1 MNKRTFKQINR
12 LNEISMKQVP
22 VFYHHL
28 TNLDNAL
35 QENTGDAY
43 RKIMMQAEKPVIE
56 RTLVTCRGN
65 QTKAAEMLGLNRGT
79 LRKKM
84 KEHGLMR
91 A

>member
-1 MNKRTFKQINR
+1 MN
-12 LNEISMKQVP
+12 QVA
-22 VFYHHL
+22 VFSHHQ
-28 TNLDNAL
+28 TNLNNAL

-56 RTLVTCRGN
+56 HTLVICRGN

-84 KEHGLMR
+84 KEHGFMK